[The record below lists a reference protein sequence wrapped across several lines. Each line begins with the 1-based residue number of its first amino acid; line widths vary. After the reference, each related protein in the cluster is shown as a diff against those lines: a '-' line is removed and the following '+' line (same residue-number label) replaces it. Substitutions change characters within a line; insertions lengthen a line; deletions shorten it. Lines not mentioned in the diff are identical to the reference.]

1 MQMLDASADAVIR
14 RKDDGSLRRSLDLDS
29 LDEVFWRI
37 DLSANLIAFAIVAS
51 PVLYSFRHLYQQAG
65 PIFDRAS
72 IGSIE

>member
-37 DLSANLIAFAIVAS
+37 DGFRRGTSS
-51 PVLYSFRHLYQQAG
+51 PVQTNNTISDSAQRRLRPQRALCHLT
-65 PIFDRAS
+65 
-72 IGSIE
+72 